1 MLSPMFRVLILTVL
15 LMTAGFPRAA
25 DAAEGTGTDTPQPQ
39 FGPYYSGQLLV
50 AEPSMPD
57 PRFAGTVIYL
67 ADHDAEGAFGLV
79 VNRPMGEG
87 PVRDFLIG
95 LGMKPAPEDDYS
107 GDVRIHAGGPVE
119 PGAGFVLHSNEYQ
132 TETTGMIRG
141 KVAVTASLKAVQDIG
156 RGRGPRRYLILLGYA
171 GWGAGQ
177 LEAEMRR
184 GDWSIAPFDA
194 ETVFDAA
201 DADKWKRALGGAGI
215 PM

>member
-1 MLSPMFRVLILTVL
+1 MIRNLFRRVFPVILLLS
-15 LMTAGFPRAA
+15 AGPLYA
-25 DAAEGTGTDTPQPQ
+25 DDGGREAPQPQ
-39 FGPYYSGQLLV
+39 YGPYYAGQLLV
-50 AEPSMPD
+50 AERTMPD

-79 VNRPMGEG
+79 VNRPIGKG
-87 PVRDFLIG
+87 PVLDFLIG
-95 LGMKPAPEDDYS
+95 LGKPPAPDEDIS

-132 TETTGMIRG
+132 TETTAMIRG
-141 KVAVTASLKAVQDIG
+141 KVAVTASLKAVKDIG
-156 RGRGPRRYLILLGYA
+156 LGEGPNRYLILLGYA

-184 GDWSIAPFDA
+184 GDWSIAPFDDA
-194 ETVFDAA
+194 VVFGAD
-201 DADKWKRALGGAGI
+201 DADKWQRAQERAGL